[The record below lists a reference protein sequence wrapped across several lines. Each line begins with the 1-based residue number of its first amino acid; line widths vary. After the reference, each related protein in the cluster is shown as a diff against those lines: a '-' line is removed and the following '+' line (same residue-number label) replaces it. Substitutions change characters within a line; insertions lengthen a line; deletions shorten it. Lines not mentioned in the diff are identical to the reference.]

1 MDFCKISLEHSG
13 MYTIPISELV
23 KKHKLNYHLYAGDTQ
38 TYVAFKNDDID
49 SFTDR
54 FADYVSDISIWMER
68 YCMNQVQHVSITL
81 SLTIL
86 RFLKEWAIIW
96 NYYAFRKC
104 VVCWDLWEKRK
115 RYSDPRAYCPEGWL
129 VPFLAT
135 EFMILTLHTYL
146 GTFLSILVRRIWLSV
161 KHRDPHW
168 RLSSR
173 PTPAASVGN
182 ILTPIKGLDIGR
194 QVKNVKFE
202 FRKHVL
208 FILLRWS
215 NYKGMKAEFIISKKC

>member
-54 FADYVSDISIWMER
+54 FADCVSDISIWMER

-86 RFLKEWAIIW
+86 RFLKEWAIIIIV
-96 NYYAFRKC
+96 NY
-104 VVCWDLWEKRK
+104 
-115 RYSDPRAYCPEGWL
+115 
-129 VPFLAT
+129 
-135 EFMILTLHTYL
+135 
-146 GTFLSILVRRIWLSV
+146 
-161 KHRDPHW
+161 
-168 RLSSR
+168 
-173 PTPAASVGN
+173 
-182 ILTPIKGLDIGR
+182 
-194 QVKNVKFE
+194 
-202 FRKHVL
+202 
-208 FILLRWS
+208 
-215 NYKGMKAEFIISKKC
+215 